1 MSETEQLIAEQ
12 IPKLRRYARALLGD
26 PIRADD
32 LVQEAL
38 VRGLSRSHLW
48 QPGTDIRAW
57 MFTILHNIHINN
69 QRQRRARADYQE
81 LDDDQPEMATPPN
94 QERSLE
100 IRDLARALQL
110 LPEPQRQV
118 VLLVGLEG
126 LNYKH
131 VAAVLDIPIGTVMS
145 RLHRGREALRRFMA
159 HGAAPQA
166 AGQDPK
172 LRSMSMTTRQ
182 ISIDEDDFQAF
193 VDGQLLPEQRRAVMA
208 YLAGSPDEAAR
219 MGHYRTLNEALHL
232 AFDEV
237 LYEALP
243 KRLRVEH
250 YRGRSSWAGWLGD
263 WIGLG
268 RLGPVA
274 RFAGVGAAAR
284 RRHRR
289 RLGHERP
296 LRCSRRSRRRR

>member
-1 MSETEQLIAEQ
+1 MSDTEQLIAEQ

-38 VRGLSRSHLW
+38 LRGLSRSHLW

-69 QRQRRARADYQE
+69 QRQRRTRADYQE
-81 LDDDQPEMATPPN
+81 LDDDQPEMATPPS

-126 LNYKH
+126 MNYKN

-159 HGAAPQA
+159 YGPAPQGGRSRTPSCVTCHDHSPDLDRRGRLPGLRRRPAASRATPGGDGLSRRPPRRGGPHGRLPHAERGAA
-166 AGQDPK
+166 
-172 LRSMSMTTRQ
+172 S
-182 ISIDEDDFQAF
+182 
-193 VDGQLLPEQRRAVMA
+193 
-208 YLAGSPDEAAR
+208 
-219 MGHYRTLNEALHL
+219 
-232 AFDEV
+232 
-237 LYEALP
+237 
-243 KRLRVEH
+243 RL
-250 YRGRSSWAGWLGD
+250 
-263 WIGLG
+263 
-268 RLGPVA
+268 
-274 RFAGVGAAAR
+274 
-284 RRHRR
+284 
-289 RLGHERP
+289 
-296 LRCSRRSRRRR
+296 

>member
-1 MSETEQLIAEQ
+1 VSDTEHLIAEQ

-69 QRQRRARADYQE
+69 QRQRRAHADYQE
-81 LDDDQPEMATPPN
+81 LDDDQPEMATPPS

-118 VLLVGLEG
+118 VLL
-126 LNYKH
+126 
-131 VAAVLDIPIGTVMS
+131 DIPIGTVMS

-159 HGAAPQA
+159 YGPAPQA
-166 AGQDPK
+166 SGQDPK
-172 LRSMSMTTRQ
+172 WRNM
-182 ISIDEDDFQAF
+182 
-193 VDGQLLPEQRRAVMA
+193 P
-208 YLAGSPDEAAR
+208 
-219 MGHYRTLNEALHL
+219 
-232 AFDEV
+232 
-237 LYEALP
+237 
-243 KRLRVEH
+243 
-250 YRGRSSWAGWLGD
+250 
-263 WIGLG
+263 
-268 RLGPVA
+268 
-274 RFAGVGAAAR
+274 
-284 RRHRR
+284 
-289 RLGHERP
+289 
-296 LRCSRRSRRRR
+296 